1 MSGPRWSQDG
11 AVPIPVVLYLLVT
24 SLYAGFQWT
33 VHVAVYRQFAAVP
46 EDAFPRYENLH
57 QRRVSYLVGPLFGA
71 LVLSTGWLGLDRPPT
86 VPGWAPAVAD
96 ALLAVVLGATA
107 FLAVPQHRR
116 LGVAWDPV
124 AYRALLR
131 ADVIRVLAATA
142 GVALA
147 VWLAVVSAG

>member
-1 MSGPRWSQDG
+1 MG
-11 AVPIPVVLYLLVT
+11 AVPLPVVLYLLVT

-33 VHVAVYRQFAAVP
+33 VQVVVYRQFPEVP
-46 EDAFPRYENLH
+46 AEAFPRYEGLH
-57 QRRVSYLVGPLFGA
+57 QRRITYLVGPLFGA

-86 VPGWAPAVAD
+86 VPGWVPAVAA

-131 ADVIRVLAATA
+131 ADLIRVVAATA
-142 GVALA
+142 SVALA
-147 VWLAVVSAG
+147 VGIAVAVSGQG

>member
-1 MSGPRWSQDG
+1 MPL
-11 AVPIPVVLYLLVT
+11 PVVLYLLVT
-24 SLYAGFQWT
+24 SLYAGCQWT
-33 VHVAVYRQFAAVP
+33 VQVVVYRQFPEVP
-46 EDAFPRYENLH
+46 VDAFPRYERLH
-57 QRRVSYLVGPLFGA
+57 QRRITYLVGPLFGA

-86 VPGWAPAVAD
+86 VPGWAPAVAA

-131 ADVIRVLAATA
+131 ADLIRVIAATTSL
-142 GVALA
+142 ALA
-147 VWLAVVSAG
+147 VGLAVAASGQG

>member
-1 MSGPRWSQDG
+1 MPL
-11 AVPIPVVLYLLVT
+11 PVVLYLLVT
-24 SLYAGFQWT
+24 SLYAGCQWT
-33 VHVAVYRQFAAVP
+33 MQVVVYRQFPEVP
-46 EDAFPRYENLH
+46 VDAFPGFERLH
-57 QRRVSYLVGPLFGA
+57 QRRITYLVGPLFGA

-86 VPGWAPAVAD
+86 VPGWAPAVAA

-116 LGVAWDPV
+116 LGVARDPV

-131 ADVIRVLAATA
+131 TDVIGVLAATA

-147 VWLAVVSAG
+147 VWLAVVSAA

>member
-1 MSGPRWSQDG
+1 MG
-11 AVPIPVVLYLLVT
+11 AVPLPVVLYLLVT

-33 VHVAVYRQFAAVP
+33 VQVVVYRQFPEVP
-46 EDAFPRYENLH
+46 ADTFPRYEGLH
-57 QRRVSYLVGPLFGA
+57 QRRITYLVGPLFGG
-71 LVLSTGWLGLDRPPT
+71 LVLSIGWLGLDRPAT
-86 VPGWAPAVAD
+86 VPGWAPAVAA

-116 LGVAWDPV
+116 LAVAWDPV

-131 ADVIRVLAATA
+131 ADLIRVLAATA
-142 GVALA
+142 GVLLA